1 MPIYEYQCQKC
12 GHRLEAIQRM
22 SDAPLTKCPECRGKL
37 KKLISAPSFQFKG
50 SGWYVTDYAGKQ
62 GEKKG
67 DGDGKAAPESQ
78 SKDQSESRS
87 EGRSESQS
95 ESKPGGAE
103 GKSSEAPA
111 GKEAPA
117 AKEPAKKA
125 ASS

>member
-12 GHRLEAIQRM
+12 GHRLESIQRM

-37 KKLISAPSFQFKG
+37 KKLISAPAFQFKG

-67 DGDGKAAPESQ
+67 DGDGKGAEGQGKSP
-78 SKDQSESRS
+78 S
-87 EGRSESQS
+87 EGQS

-103 GKSSEAPA
+103 GKSSDAPA